1 MYKYDEK
8 DFYKLLMAFCG
19 EDVVCRG
26 RLLRICPEDM
36 INEAVARGY
45 IYECDYCEGSDGREK
60 DIQYCISP
68 EGKEARD
75 GHRGR

>member
-8 DFYKLLMAFCG
+8 DFYNLLMAFCG
-19 EDVVCRG
+19 VDIVCRG

-45 IYECDYCEGSDGREK
+45 IYEYGYCEGSDGREK
-60 DIQYCISP
+60 DIQYRYNTQ
-68 EGKEARD
+68 GKRSA
-75 GHRGR
+75 